1 MGGGSEETCGRS
13 SGAHTSSKNPRQFH
27 GYKHTSLSFFFVT
40 FYELRLDGV
49 LSLCFNPRGHGSL
62 SAVDIGEHCEHDG
75 SLWTPYLNPS
85 TICAPFETRSTGA
98 SSVEPTRSL
107 SWPTPCS
114 PPPARFLRRST

>member
-1 MGGGSEETCGRS
+1 MCQIAVEWPFDHLLPSQMRKV
-13 SGAHTSSKNPRQFH
+13 A
-27 GYKHTSLSFFFVT
+27 SLSAQP
-40 FYELRLDGV
+40 

>member
-1 MGGGSEETCGRS
+1 MRPRRSRDRAWHHPLERVWCTSIRSWLLLRS
-13 SGAHTSSKNPRQFH
+13 SQ
-27 GYKHTSLSFFFVT
+27 
-40 FYELRLDGV
+40 LRIRR